1 MQDCVYSVDNLPW
14 QLRAPRPNLSELN
27 GAADEIPEEY
37 RPPEWLTETFPKKAP
52 YFPQMGD
59 ELIYFMQGHMLYVEA
74 VMNRK
79 LYTIDKR
86 SLPWMRTTNKL
97 RVRQKLW
104 SLWNVQMNIIIY
116 GTLKLFLFL
125 F

>member
-1 MQDCVYSVDNLPW
+1 MYNNLFFLQRGPV
-14 QLRAPRPNLSELN
+14 QSMADIS
-27 GAADEIPEEY
+27 GGADEIPEEY

-86 SLPWMRTTNKL
+86 NLPWNRTTNKL
-97 RVRQKLW
+97 RVSVDYWNHIKL
-104 SLWNVQMNIIIY
+104 I
-116 GTLKLFLFL
+116 LFTYLHYE
-125 F
+125 

>member
-1 MQDCVYSVDNLPW
+1 M
-14 QLRAPRPNLSELN
+14 AEIT
-27 GAADEIPEEY
+27 GGADEIPEEY

-86 SLPWMRTTNKL
+86 NLPWNRTTNKL
-97 RVRQKLW
+97 RV
-104 SLWNVQMNIIIY
+104 
-116 GTLKLFLFL
+116 GTLGPAHIYIYIYVQPTLFLNVYLHVNGSKAEL

>member
-1 MQDCVYSVDNLPW
+1 MADIS
-14 QLRAPRPNLSELN
+14 
-27 GAADEIPEEY
+27 GGADEIPEEF

-86 SLPWMRTTNKL
+86 NLPWNRTTNKL
-97 RVRQKLW
+97 RVSVNSVHLNKSVHLRLQLIGCIA
-104 SLWNVQMNIIIY
+104 L
-116 GTLKLFLFL
+116 
-125 F
+125 

>member
-1 MQDCVYSVDNLPW
+1 M
-14 QLRAPRPNLSELN
+14 AELT
-27 GAADEIPEEY
+27 GGADEIPEEF

-79 LYTIDKR
+79 LYAVDKR
-86 SLPWMRTTNKL
+86 NLPWNRTINKL
-97 RVRQKLW
+97 RVSVGCCVCSVDEWVL
-104 SLWNVQMNIIIY
+104 SLFYYMCV
-116 GTLKLFLFL
+116 G
-125 F
+125 

>member
-1 MQDCVYSVDNLPW
+1 MLQRGPAQNM
-14 QLRAPRPNLSELN
+14 AEIT
-27 GAADEIPEEY
+27 GGADEIPEEY

-79 LYTIDKR
+79 LYTVDKR
-86 SLPWMRTTNKL
+86 NLPWNRTTNKL
-97 RVRQKLW
+97 RVGIMSQHIHMF
-104 SLWNVQMNIIIY
+104 SLLYFLNV
-116 GTLKLFLFL
+116 F
-125 F
+125 